1 MKKSKINLY
10 IMGLLS
16 TFVLVY
22 LDQWSKQLAYANL
35 AGNSDFIL
43 IPGVLQLHYLENTGA
58 AFSLLENKM
67 ILFYILTPL
76 LCVLMVFLYARL
88 PMENK
93 FTSLRWILVFLTAGA
108 IGNFIDRIQY
118 QYVIDFIYISLIH
131 FPVFNVADIYVTC
144 SVAVLFVLIL
154 FVYSEEELSVIIM
167 KMKFWKRNS

>member
-1 MKKSKINLY
+1 
-10 IMGLLS
+10 
-16 TFVLVY
+16 
-22 LDQWSKQLAYANL
+22 
-35 AGNSDFIL
+35 
-43 IPGVLQLHYLENTGA
+43 
-58 AFSLLENKM
+58 M
-67 ILFYILTPL
+67 ILFYVLTPL

-93 FTSLRWILVFLTAGA
+93 FISLRWILVFLTAGA